1 MWHDATEEFDSPTT
15 LKARL
20 VESFPEE
27 LSDTLRFQVGY
38 FKNNAKRWIVES
50 RDLVKMYSAFKK
62 GSEILLWCEGK
73 ESTTTT
79 TEPEEKEPPVKRAKT
94 GCTRRELF
102 ETEVDEIFKKLKD
115 KHPQMAAPKIRLW
128 ARLIQSGRCDDYDTP
143 PNIPLIT
150 GAPVG
155 AKPKESMKDVI
166 TGAATAVV
174 KMLQSN
180 GSKQQSDPSTLSSA
194 ASAPTS
200 TYISPLKTAQL
211 RWTCLDNLK
220 KIKELHEDGV
230 LTEMEY
236 LEEKKS
242 ILNSLKTLK

>member
-1 MWHDATEEFDSPTT
+1 MWC
-15 LKARL
+15 K
-20 VESFPEE
+20 
-27 LSDTLRFQVGY
+27 
-38 FKNNAKRWIVES
+38 
-50 RDLVKMYSAFKK
+50 
-62 GSEILLWCEGK
+62 GK
-73 ESTTTT
+73 ESTTST
-79 TEPEEKEPPVKRAKT
+79 TELEEKEPPAKRAKT

-115 KHPQMAAPKIRLW
+115 KHPQIAAPKIRLW
-128 ARLIQSGRCDDYDTP
+128 ARLIHSGRCDDYNMP

-155 AKPKESMKDVI
+155 AKPKESMTDVI

-180 GSKQQSDPSTLSSA
+180 GSSDPSTPSSA
-194 ASAPTS
+194 ASGPTS

-211 RWTCLDNLK
+211 RRSCLDDLK

-230 LTEMEY
+230 LTEVEY